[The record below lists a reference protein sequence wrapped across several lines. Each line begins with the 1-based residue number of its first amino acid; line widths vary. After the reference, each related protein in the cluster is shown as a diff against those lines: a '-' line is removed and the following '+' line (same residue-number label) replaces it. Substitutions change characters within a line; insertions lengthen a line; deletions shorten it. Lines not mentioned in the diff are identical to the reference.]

1 MALAVIHHMAITFH
15 VPLASQLDMFHDL
28 SPELII
34 EMPHADDP
42 MVRKLLTN
50 KRDGIHDDFNL
61 GEFER
66 LLEARF
72 TVKSKMLLSSGTR
85 TIFHA
90 IRK

>member
-1 MALAVIHHMAITFH
+1 
-15 VPLASQLDMFHDL
+15 VPIASQLDMFRDL

-42 MVRKLLTN
+42 MVRKLLQN

-61 GEFER
+61 ENFER
-66 LLEARF
+66 LLSERF
-72 TVKSKMLLSSGTR
+72 DIKSKMLLAGGTR

-90 IRK
+90 VRKG